1 MLKNASLVF
10 ADLQEIKQKNSFV
23 YIFLAENGTNN
34 ENARTPSHTLYTNV
48 NMNKINLSVGEIMS
62 VYNLGKEQ
70 AYQIWAVFSL
80 SSFLYLFLYLDE
92 RNKAISIAK

>member
-10 ADLQEIKQKNSFV
+10 ADLQEIKQKKIYFV

-70 AYQIWAVFSL
+70 AYQI
-80 SSFLYLFLYLDE
+80 
-92 RNKAISIAK
+92 